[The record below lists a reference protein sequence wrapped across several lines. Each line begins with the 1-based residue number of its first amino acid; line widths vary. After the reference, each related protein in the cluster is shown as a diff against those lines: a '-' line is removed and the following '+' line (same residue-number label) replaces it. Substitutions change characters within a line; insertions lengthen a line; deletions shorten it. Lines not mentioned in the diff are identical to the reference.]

1 MFARYTRVANWTLSA
16 ALAVAKSRN
25 AVAKNRTAES
35 SSDGYEAAAVLLRQ
49 AVAEQTS
56 WAYDE
61 PPAWHMPMR
70 QCLGQALLHLGRSV
84 DLFLTSFRD
93 MPEANAEG

>member
-16 ALAVAKSRN
+16 ALAVAKTRN

-70 QCLGQALLHLGRSV
+70 QCARHQSQPLLRVCS
-84 DLFLTSFRD
+84 DLLIR
-93 MPEANAEG
+93 N